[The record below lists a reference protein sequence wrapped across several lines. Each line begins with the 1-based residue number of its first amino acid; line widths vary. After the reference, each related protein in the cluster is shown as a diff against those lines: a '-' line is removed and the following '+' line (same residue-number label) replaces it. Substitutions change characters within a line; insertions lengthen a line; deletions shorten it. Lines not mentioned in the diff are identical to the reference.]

1 MATQTLTQMPHSA
14 LIARIAA
21 LLTWHSAPAKPA
33 PSQADLQAER
43 DNMAEMLWSNPGV
56 FSGEHDVEYM
66 MNMTRG
72 H

>member
-1 MATQTLTQMPHSA
+1 MEDEMATQTLTQMPHSA

-21 LLTWHSAPAKPA
+21 LLTWHSAPT
-33 PSQADLQAER
+33 QADLQAER